1 MQQQLCTIE
10 YQNWLQWCNSIQ
22 LFHISF
28 LRRNPIF
35 LITKTKYIWVYDYSF
50 CYLFILKR
58 VVRVFILSY
67 LLGGSHFLLSLQP
80 TTTGVILSLYFIVNV
95 RREVRKVN
103 GLINWWSNM
112 SWVGCWVWAT
122 SNITPQWWQKKSYSK
137 LSLSNCKTL
146 MIKPMIM
153 PPTYSHWYA
162 RQLIMLFEVVTL
174 TGYIYFNSKNWWGNT
189 WL

>member
-80 TTTGVILSLYFIVNV
+80 TTTGVILSLYFMVNV
-95 RREVRKVN
+95 RREVGTVN
-103 GLINWWSNM
+103 GLIEWWSNM
-112 SWVGCWVWAT
+112 SWVGGWIWQQVT
-122 SNITPQWWQKKSYSK
+122 SHHNDGKKVILNFHFLIARHWDQAHDYAAHFD
-137 LSLSNCKTL
+137 
-146 MIKPMIM
+146 
-153 PPTYSHWYA
+153 SHWCA
-162 RQLIMLFEVVTL
+162 R
-174 TGYIYFNSKNWWGNT
+174 
-189 WL
+189 

>member
-22 LFHISF
+22 LFHFSF

-112 SWVGCWVWAT
+112 SWVGDWVWAT
-122 SNITPQWWQKKSYSK
+122 SNITPQWWQKSCSK

-146 MIKPMIM
+146 VIKPIIM
-153 PPTYSHWYA
+153 PPTLLVICKA
-162 RQLIMLFEVVTL
+162 MDNVVQSCHIDGRYIL
-174 TGYIYFNSKNWWGNT
+174 TPKSWWGNI
-189 WL
+189 

>member
-80 TTTGVILSLYFIVNV
+80 TTTGVILSLYFMVDV
-95 RREVRKVN
+95 RREVGTVN
-103 GLINWWSNM
+103 GSIAWWSNM
-112 SWVGCWVWAT
+112 SWVGGWIWQQVT
-122 SNITPQWWQKKSYSK
+122 SHHNDGKKVILNFHFLIARHWWSSQW
-137 LSLSNCKTL
+137 LCR
-146 MIKPMIM
+146 P
-153 PPTYSHWYA
+153 
-162 RQLIMLFEVVTL
+162 LIPIDMQ
-174 TGYIYFNSKNWWGNT
+174 GNW
-189 WL
+189 